1 MSHAQAAPVGG
12 KLATPFF
19 KLMAVIAL
27 VGAVALVV
35 RFGQGLGAASGMTD
49 GYAWGIWIAL
59 DVVVGTALGC
69 GGYAMALMVYV
80 ANRGQYHPLVRP
92 AMLTGALGYSFAALS
107 IVVDVGR
114 YWGMWKIPTYVA
126 WWNFDSALLEV
137 ALCVMT
143 YVLVLW
149 IEFSPSILD
158 RWRASGTPGQR
169 SFAEAAAPR
178 LDRALPWIIALGL
191 LLPTMH
197 QSSLGTVML
206 LPASKV
212 HALWLSPLLPL
223 LFLVNCLFL
232 GYAAVVTESTLSSAG
247 FGRRPETRLLG
258 SLAPVMA
265 WLLLLF
271 LVLRFGELAAR
282 GRLGATASPGKHAAY
297 FWVETVLLLVP
308 AVMLLGRKA
317 RERAS
322 TQFKA
327 ALLMLAGGVL
337 YRFDTFIV
345 AYDPGPGWVYFP
357 STLEVLITAGFV
369 AAQVMLYLF
378 IVRRFPVLPRATPA
392 ATSR

>member
-1 MSHAQAAPVGG
+1 MSHAPATPVGG

-19 KLMAVIAL
+19 NLLAL
-27 VGAVALVV
+27 VALAGAVALGI
-35 RFGQGLGAASGMTD
+35 RFAQGLGAASGMTD

-80 ANRGQYHPLVRP
+80 ANRGKYHPLVRP
-92 AMLTGALGYSFAALS
+92 AMLTGALGYSFAATS

-114 YWGMWKIPTYVA
+114 YWGIWKIPTYVS

-149 IEFSPSILD
+149 IEFSPSILE

-169 SFAEAAAPR
+169 SFAESAGPR

-197 QSSLGTVML
+197 QSSLGTVMM
-206 LPASKV
+206 LPYSKM
-212 HALWLSPLLPL
+212 HALWFSPLLPL

-232 GYAAVVTESTLSSAG
+232 GYAMVVAESTLSSNG
-247 FGRRPETRLLG
+247 LGTRRDTGLLG
-258 SLAPVMA
+258 SLAPIMG

-271 LVLRFGELAAR
+271 LGLRFGELALR
-282 GRLGATASPGKHAAY
+282 GNLGAAFVAGKYAAW
-297 FWVETVLLLVP
+297 FWVETLLLLAPAVVLL
-308 AVMLLGRKA
+308 GKKA
-317 RERAS
+317 RTRAS
-322 TQFKA
+322 TQFGA
-327 ALLMLAGGVL
+327 ALSVLAGGIL
-337 YRFDTFIV
+337 YRFNTYIL
-345 AYDPGPGWVYFP
+345 AYDPGPGWSYFP
-357 STLEVLITAGFV
+357 SALEILITAGFA
-369 AAQVMLYLF
+369 AAQVMIYLWV
-378 IVRRFPVLPRATPA
+378 VRRFPVLSSATPA
-392 ATSR
+392 ESR